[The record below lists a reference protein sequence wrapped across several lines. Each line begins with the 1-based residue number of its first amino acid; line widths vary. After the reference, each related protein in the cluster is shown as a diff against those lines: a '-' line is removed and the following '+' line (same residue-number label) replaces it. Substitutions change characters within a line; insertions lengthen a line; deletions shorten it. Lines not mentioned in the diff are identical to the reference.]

1 MAEWRNAADHESG
14 QVIGLGGARSPYIGP
29 PENGTE
35 TRQVHAI
42 GAGYQADHRLQR
54 TILSSGHEDE
64 RFHDL
69 SQLHVDRA
77 GRILGRVGRLGEHG
91 HIDGHALARGGLEDT
106 QDGRVVR
113 IGRHGGESSTGTGH
127 SRNGCGGRIAGTIG
141 PMKAMIFDWDG
152 TLVDTLPAITRANA
166 EVLGSYGVAYD
177 DAAYRA
183 AYSPDWRRMYRRLGV
198 PVEHVEEAGGRW
210 LSEYRSLMTEVR
222 AFAGVESAVQRL
234 AGTGYELGIVTA
246 GDRPV
251 VEHQLAATGLGAYFS
266 VVVCG
271 EDIPFAKPHPEPLLH
286 ALGQLGIRDQ
296 PGLVTYIGDAPDDMR
311 MAQAVGARGVGIVSL
326 VGDRQELEAAG
337 AAEVAESVPAWVATF
352 LDQPVGV

>member
-1 MAEWRNAADHESG
+1 MAEGWDAADDESRQIISFG
-14 QVIGLGGARSPYIGP
+14 RARSPYIRTP
-29 PENGTE
+29 QNGSE

-42 GAGYQADHRLQR
+42 GARHQADHGLQH
-54 TILSSGHEDE
+54 SVFANGHEDE
-64 RFHDL
+64 RLHDL
-69 SQLHVDRA
+69 TQLDIDRP

-91 HIDGHALARGGLEDT
+91 HVDRHALARGSLEDT
-106 QDGRVVR
+106 LDGRVVR
-113 IGRHGGESSTGTGH
+113 IGRHGGESSTETGW
-127 SRNGCGGRIAGTIG
+127 SQNGCGGGIAGTIG

-177 DAAYRA
+177 NAAYRA
-183 AYSPDWRRMYRRLGV
+183 AYSPDWRSMYRRLGV
-198 PVEHVEEAGGRW
+198 PAEHVEEAGGRW

-222 AFAGVESAVQRL
+222 AFAGVESAVGRL
-234 AGTGYELGIVTA
+234 ADTGYKLGIVTA

-271 EDIPFAKPHPEPLLH
+271 EDLPFAKPHPAPLLH
-286 ALGQLGIRDQ
+286 ALAQLGIRDW
-296 PGLVTYIGDAPDDMR
+296 PALVTYIGDAPDDMR
-311 MAQAVGARGVGIVSL
+311 MARAVGARGVGIVSL
-326 VGDRQELEAAG
+326 VGDREELEAAG
-337 AAEVAESVPAWVATF
+337 AAEVAESVPAWVAAF